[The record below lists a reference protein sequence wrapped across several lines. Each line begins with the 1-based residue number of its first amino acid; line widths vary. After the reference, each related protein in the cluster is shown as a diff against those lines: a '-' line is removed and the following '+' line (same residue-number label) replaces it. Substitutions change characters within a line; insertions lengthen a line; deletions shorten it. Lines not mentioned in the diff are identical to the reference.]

1 MKLLRYGPPG
11 AETPGLLDQRGRLRS
26 LAGHVRDLD
35 GAALAPAGLA
45 ALAAIDPAGLP
56 LVEGDPRLGP
66 PLAGIGN
73 IIAIGLNYRDHARE
87 TNMALPTE
95 PIVFSK
101 HTGALAG
108 PDDAIQIPP
117 GAERVDWEVELALAI
132 GTPARRVSVAA
143 ALGHVAGY
151 MTVNDVSERDWQAK
165 RGGQWIKGKS
175 WDSFCPLGPWLVTAD
190 EVPDPQALRLWLDVD
205 GERMQESSTAE
216 MVFPVAQLISYVSHF
231 MPLLPGDVILTGTP
245 AGVGL
250 GRQRFLRPGEVVR
263 LGVDGLGEQTHKVV
277 AGS

>member
-1 MKLLRYGPPG
+1 M
-11 AETPGLLDQRGRLRS
+11 Q
-26 LAGHVRDLD
+26 
-35 GAALAPAGLA
+35 
-45 ALAAIDPAGLP
+45 
-56 LVEGDPRLGP
+56 
-66 PLAGIGN
+66 
-73 IIAIGLNYRDHARE
+73 RDH
-87 TNMALPTE
+87 
-95 PIVFSK
+95 
-101 HTGALAG
+101 G
-108 PDDAIQIPP
+108 DAIQIPP